1 MKKFLVFLLIASVS
15 IQTSAQELGVQIY
28 SFRKQLAKDLPGT
41 LQKIKDMGLTNLEGE
56 FSYYGLSIA
65 EFKQLLDKKKMKM
78 VTIAA
83 TYEKLQTDLYT
94 IMGDAKTLGAKYVV
108 CHWIP
113 HTNNEFTIDHARK
126 AVEVFNEAG
135 KKLREKGITLCYHPH
150 GYEFRPYESGTLFDY
165 IATKSNPQ
173 YLSFEMDV
181 FWVKHPGQDPV
192 ELLKK
197 YAGRFSLM
205 HLKDRKPGTTG
216 NQNGQADVETNV
228 VLGQGDVGIAA
239 VMKVAK
245 KYGVKYTFIEDESS
259 RSLEQ
264 VPQSV
269 SFLKRLKKQR

>member
-1 MKKFLVFLLIASVS
+1 MKKLLIFLLFVFVS
-15 IQTSAQELGVQIY
+15 IQNYAQELGVQIY
-28 SFRKQLAKDLPGT
+28 SFRNQLTKDLPGT
-41 LQKIKDMGLTNLEGE
+41 LQKIKEMGLTNLEGE

-113 HTNNEFTIDHARK
+113 HTNNEFTIDHARQ

-197 YAGRFSLM
+197 YAGRFTLM
-205 HLKDRKPGTTG
+205 HLKDRKPGTPG

-269 SFLKRLKKQR
+269 SFLKSLKK

>member
-1 MKKFLVFLLIASVS
+1 MKKSMLFFLLILAAA
-15 IQTSAQELGVQIY
+15 QTPAQELGVQIY
-28 SFRKQLAKDLPGT
+28 SFRNQLKTDLPGT

-65 EFKQLLDKKKMKM
+65 EFKQLLDRKKMKM

-94 IMGDAKTLGAKYVV
+94 IMGDAKILGAKYVV

-113 HTNNEFTIDHARK
+113 HENNEFTIDHARK

-165 IATKSNPQ
+165 IVTKSNPQ
-173 YLSFEMDV
+173 YLAFEMDV

-197 YAGRFSLM
+197 YAGRFELM
-205 HLKDRKPGTTG
+205 HLKDRKPGTPG
-216 NQNGQADVETNV
+216 NQNGKADVETNV

-239 VMKVAK
+239 VMKVAR
-245 KYGVKYTFIEDESS
+245 KYGVKYAFIEDESS

-264 VPQSV
+264 VPQSL
-269 SFLKRLKKQR
+269 SFLRSLKK

>member
-1 MKKFLVFLLIASVS
+1 MKKSMLFFLLILAAA
-15 IQTSAQELGVQIY
+15 QTPAQELGVQIY
-28 SFRKQLAKDLPGT
+28 SFRNQLKTDLPGT

-65 EFKQLLDKKKMKM
+65 EFKQLLDRKKMKM

-94 IMGDAKTLGAKYVV
+94 IMGDAKILGAKYVV

-113 HTNNEFTIDHARK
+113 HENNEFTIDHARK

-165 IATKSNPQ
+165 IVTKSNPQ
-173 YLSFEMDV
+173 YLAFEMDV

-192 ELLKK
+192 ALLKK
-197 YAGRFSLM
+197 YPNRFPLM
-205 HLKDRKPGTTG
+205 HLKDRRPGTEG
-216 NQNGQADVETNV
+216 NQFGTADDETNV
-228 VLGQGDVGIAA
+228 VLGTGDVGIAEI
-239 VMKVAK
+239 MKIAR
-245 KYGVKYTFIEDESS
+245 KYGVKHFFIEDESVHAVD
-259 RSLEQ
+259 Q
-264 VPQSV
+264 IPQSLK
-269 SFLKRLKKQR
+269 FLKSLK